1 MKLRLLS
8 TLSLILCCA
17 GSVLAYNLKYVRGL
31 SNSSVLS
38 IAQRPSGEMLFGTC
52 DGLNSYDGNGMWL
65 TAQNTGVV
73 LYGNLVED
81 VKTVGGSMWVLTNYG
96 LNIMSPTGSKVDYY
110 KQFKG
115 LRRIRCNPSGDG
127 FLLHDG
133 HLWFLDKKGRFQS
146 VSLGSI
152 RQNEVC
158 DFSLSNGRLYV
169 FLHDR
174 IVRYVVRKTDSG
186 YDVGRGKTIATM
198 TIKMATADDDVE
210 YLVDKDNQ
218 LYAFRLATERLDRYL
233 SLQHETATHGSITDV
248 LRFRNHLFVSF
259 SERSVIR
266 LSLDDVFNES
276 DSSNRQVVDLGIE
289 TGVFCMQKD
298 RNGEIVWIGTD
309 GLGVG
314 MYSDEPYS
322 FYTIML
328 SKVSAIRDCPI
339 RALLYDREG
348 TLWVGTKGNGLLAN
362 PHFSVFTPPQ
372 HSAPV
377 CTILSGA

>member
-1 MKLRLLS
+1 MRHLFPKVVSYNRFVELEKEVAIPLALFIKKVLLGKCTGISFVDSTPLNINVTYNRGEDLSQASYLPDEIKRRIFWRFAFYLLPLQRNNQYPTIMKLRLLS
-8 TLSLILCCA
+8 TLSLILCCV

-65 TAQNTGVV
+65 TAQNTGVI

-96 LNIMSPTGSKVDYY
+96 LNIMSPMGSKVDYY
-110 KQFKG
+110 EQFKG
-115 LRRIRCNPSGDG
+115 LRKIRCNPSGDG

-158 DFSLSNGRLYV
+158 DFSLSDGRLYV

-210 YLVDKDNQ
+210 YLPQ
-218 LYAFRLATERLDRYL
+218 F
-233 SLQHETATHGSITDV
+233 
-248 LRFRNHLFVSF
+248 
-259 SERSVIR
+259 
-266 LSLDDVFNES
+266 
-276 DSSNRQVVDLGIE
+276 GI
-289 TGVFCMQKD
+289 K
-298 RNGEIVWIGTD
+298 
-309 GLGVG
+309 
-314 MYSDEPYS
+314 
-322 FYTIML
+322 
-328 SKVSAIRDCPI
+328 
-339 RALLYDREG
+339 
-348 TLWVGTKGNGLLAN
+348 
-362 PHFSVFTPPQ
+362 
-372 HSAPV
+372 
-377 CTILSGA
+377 